1 MDPGYR
7 RARRGKRDSNQRR
20 CDMRH
25 ELPTQH
31 GLFIGVNAKKAR

>member
-7 RARRGKRDSNQRR
+7 RARRGKRGNQRR

-31 GLFIGVNAKKAR
+31 ALFIGVNAKKAR